1 MTSTSAANSSALLT
15 DHYELTMI
23 AAALKDGTAGRPC
36 VFEAFARRLPEGR
49 RYGVV
54 GGTGRLI
61 DAIERFRFDDDQL
74 RFLADAKVVDAQTL
88 RWLEGYRFSGDIVG
102 YREGEIYFPESPILT
117 VRSSFA
123 EGVIL
128 ETLILS
134 ILNHD
139 SAIAGAGAR
148 MISAAGDR
156 PCIEMGSRRTHEEA
170 AVAAARAAYLVG
182 FASTSN
188 LEAGRRFGVRTAG
201 TAAHAWTLLHEREVD
216 AFSGQVAA
224 LGAGTS
230 LLVDTYDVM
239 DGIRNAVAA
248 AGPQLGAIRLDS
260 GDLGSLAHEARELL
274 DSLGAR
280 ATKIIVTS
288 DLDEYAIAALRA
300 APVDGYGVGTSL
312 VTGSGAPT
320 AGMVYK
326 IVERDGVPVAKTA
339 SGKVSV
345 GGAKTSVRR
354 LDAKGK
360 ITEERAAVNGRP
372 AHDDNDVVLQVDFV
386 RNGEFVDRA
395 DLEQSRAY
403 HRQAMRSLP
412 REALKLLRGDAAID
426 VDVYDANEGESS

>member
-1 MTSTSAANSSALLT
+1 MTSSPAGSSSALLT

-23 AAALKDGTAGRPC
+23 AAALKDGTANRPC
-36 VFEAFARRLPEGR
+36 VFEAFARRLPDGR

-74 RFLADAKVVDAQTL
+74 RFLRDAKVVDAETNA
-88 RWLEGYRFSGDIVG
+88 WLEGYRFSGDILG
-102 YREGEIYFPESPILT
+102 YREGEVYFPESPLLT
-117 VRSSFA
+117 VRASFA

-139 SAIAGAGAR
+139 SAIASAGAR

-156 PCIEMGSRRTHEEA
+156 PCIEMGSRRTQEEA

-182 FASTSN
+182 FASSSN
-188 LEAGRRFGVRTAG
+188 LEAGRRFGVPTAG
-201 TAAHAWTLLHEREVD
+201 TAAHAWTLLHEKEID
-216 AFSGQVAA
+216 AFAAQVDA

-239 DGIRNAVAA
+239 EGIRNAVKA
-248 AGPQLGAIRLDS
+248 AGPELGAIRLDS

-274 DSLGAR
+274 DSLGATK
-280 ATKIIVTS
+280 TKIIVTS

-312 VTGSGAPT
+312 VTGSGSPT

-326 IVERDGVPVAKTA
+326 VVERDGVPVAKKA
-339 SGKVSV
+339 SGKASV
-345 GGAKTSVRR
+345 GGAKTAVRR
-354 LDAKGK
+354 ISEKGK
-360 ITEERAAVNGRP
+360 ITDERVAINGKP
-372 AHDDNDVVLQVDFV
+372 EHDDNDVLLQVDFV
-386 RNGEFVDRA
+386 KQGEYVERA
-395 DLEQSRAY
+395 DIEQSRDY
-403 HRQAMRSLP
+403 HRQAMRTLP
-412 REALKLLRGDAAID
+412 REALKLLRGEPAID
-426 VDVYDANEGESS
+426 VDVYQQS